1 MCIENSPSLL
11 CGVDITKYAKGGEY
25 GPNAGL
31 RLCLET
37 KAMFLYACAR
47 GYDQDDPAH
56 RQLAIQ
62 SCNFDHG
69 DEFLSIISKRLDKTL
84 RHYMKMARTHGLDGD
99 SFNAPADAYQWLVNL
114 KGGIDVEMTDLET
127 VKMNPVLSDSSIRRS
142 YSRLDRKIRHNPWRR
157 PNRSECSSGTSRASS
172 RVSRHSG
179 RSTSTL
185 SSRATTI
192 KSSNSTISSTPTSTK
207 DLSITPPTW
216 AIGDAWDTL
225 FAHAEREAG
234 SGPDSTFRAILVMEQ
249 AINEMKIQVD
259 VMCREMMYK
268 F

>member
-56 RQLAIQ
+56 RQHAIQ

-69 DEFLSIISKRLDKTL
+69 DAFLGIISKRLEKTL
-84 RHYMKMARTHGLDGD
+84 RHYMKMTKTHGLDGD
-99 SFNAPADAYQWLVNL
+99 SFNAPADAYQWLVNR
-114 KGGIDVEMTDLET
+114 KGGMDVEMTDPET
-127 VKMNPVLSDSSIRRS
+127 VDKHPIPSNSSIRRS
-142 YSRLDRKIRHNPWRR
+142 RSRLDRKIRHNPWRR
-157 PNRSECSSGTSRASS
+157 PNRSEYSSRASS
-172 RVSRHSG
+172 DVSR
-179 RSTSTL
+179 RSELSESTM
-185 SSRATTI
+185 SSRTTTI
-192 KSSNSTISSTPTSTK
+192 KSSNSTTSSTSTAMT
-207 DLSITPPTW
+207 DLSTTSSTW
-216 AIGDAWDTL
+216 AIGHAWDTL

-234 SGPDSTFRAILVMEQ
+234 HGPDSTFRAILVMEQ

-259 VMCREMMYK
+259 VMSREMMYK
-268 F
+268 L

>member
-69 DEFLSIISKRLDKTL
+69 DEFLSIIGKRLDKTL

-127 VKMNPVLSDSSIRRS
+127 VKMNPVL
-142 YSRLDRKIRHNPWRR
+142 
-157 PNRSECSSGTSRASS
+157 
-172 RVSRHSG
+172 
-179 RSTSTL
+179 
-185 SSRATTI
+185 
-192 KSSNSTISSTPTSTK
+192 SSNSTISSTPTSTK

>member
-127 VKMNPVLSDSSIRRS
+127 VKMNPVLS
-142 YSRLDRKIRHNPWRR
+142 
-157 PNRSECSSGTSRASS
+157 
-172 RVSRHSG
+172 
-179 RSTSTL
+179 
-185 SSRATTI
+185 
-192 KSSNSTISSTPTSTK
+192 SNSTISSTPTSTK